1 MRVLRKIGIILLFV
15 IGCLVGLQQP
25 AQAAGNDQF
34 IIINKANNKLA
45 FFDNWKLVKVFDV
58 ATGRKDSYTPEGRFR
73 IVNKIKNRPYYTKNI
88 PGGDPRNPLGDRWL
102 GLDAR
107 GTYGT
112 TYAIHGNSNESSI
125 GRYVS
130 SGCVRMHNS
139 EVRWLFSQVELY
151 TTVVITNSSSS
162 FEELAVKH
170 NYLSPDVLNKVNA
183 QKAGNALLNELSNY
197 QAAMN
202 AGSVSNMN
210 SLYDRFTK
218 QLRATEIA
226 IGKVSGKSNRDQLEA
241 TYVRPAKVAVER
253 SIYEI
258 SQYRLLKTVEEHLS
272 KNKLTHAENEIAKL
286 AGLKRRAVAIK
297 NAGNYE
303 ALNPKIGRSLQSL
316 EATVQGTITQIS
328 LTHFNR
334 AIGSANIANVNNLY
348 DSFTRKIRTTEVAI
362 GQVYGSANRKALNDQ
377 YITPAKIAVERTIYE
392 VSIYRLLLKI
402 DVLISS
408 NKIDQAKSELSKL
421 DRLKRRAIEI
431 KQAGGYQSLPSRISS
446 DLNKLEEN
454 LRAKL

>member
-1 MRVLRKIGIILLFV
+1 
-15 IGCLVGLQQP
+15 
-25 AQAAGNDQF
+25 
-34 IIINKANNKLA
+34 
-45 FFDNWKLVKVFDV
+45 
-58 ATGRKDSYTPEGRFR
+58 
-73 IVNKIKNRPYYTKNI
+73 
-88 PGGDPRNPLGDRWL
+88 
-102 GLDAR
+102 
-107 GTYGT
+107 
-112 TYAIHGNSNESSI
+112 
-125 GRYVS
+125 
-130 SGCVRMHNS
+130 
-139 EVRWLFSQVELY
+139 
-151 TTVVITNSSSS
+151 
-162 FEELAVKH
+162 
-170 NYLSPDVLNKVNA
+170 
-183 QKAGNALLNELSNY
+183 
-197 QAAMN
+197 MN
-202 AGSVSNMN
+202 AGSVTNMN

-218 QLRATEIA
+218 QLKATEIA

-253 SIYEI
+253 TIYEI

-286 AGLKRRAVAIK
+286 AGLKRRAIAIK

-328 LTHFNR
+328 LTHFNQ

-431 KQAGGYQSLPSRISS
+431 KQAGGYRSLPGRISS
-446 DLNKLEEN
+446 DLTKLEEN